1 MKTSVV
7 PVLMR
12 VLMFTALFSSA
23 LAGDWPMWRYDAG
36 RTASS
41 PEELPAQ
48 LHPQWTRQ
56 YSEREPVWNDPLNR
70 DLMSFDTV
78 FEPVVLGNTL
88 YLGFNDRDKVV
99 ALDIR
104 TGAEKWTFYA
114 DGPIRLPLAGNRNRL
129 YFTSDD
135 GHLYCLSADSGNLL
149 WKFRGG
155 PRDRKILGNK
165 RLISTWPARG
175 GVVIYENTV
184 YFAASIWPFMGTFIY
199 ALDAE
204 TGRVMWRNEG
214 TGADYQKQ
222 PHNSPAF
229 AGIAPQGVLV
239 ALTDRLL
246 IPGGRSVPAC
256 FDRRTGQLLYY
267 HLSEY
272 NKTGG
277 AFVCANEQFFFN
289 HYRDRDTDLY
299 DVKGGKQVAKR
310 VGKYPV
316 LVGRL
321 FYTSGDSVVLHTTG
335 LPATKRFTLKVDA
348 TGDLIRAGSRLYAG
362 GDGQIAAVHILRDGT
377 LKPAWVE
384 KVEGKVARLIAANGM
399 LIAVTQDGKLIAF
412 GKEAVPV
419 ANHVE
424 KPDPAQP
431 SAENAKLAQVILEQ
445 TGVRDGYALVYGTGA
460 ADADL
465 LTSLAL
471 SSDLDIVAVIPGAE
485 NVDRLRRVFD
495 RSGLLGKRVHVL
507 EGTPDS
513 FEPPPYLASLIVLA
527 DGGDRWGDDD
537 SLRRMARS
545 VRPYGG
551 RIWLPSERGRPVRT
565 GSAGVPPAFAG
576 KMNRL
581 RSGRDARDPS
591 ADGTSALQEGTS
603 ALQEGTSALQDRLRN
618 VDSTLSVRAFEF
630 ATVFSKD
637 GPLPGGAANWTH
649 QYGSIANTVKSD
661 DQLVRL
667 PLGVLW
673 FGGNSNIDVLPRHGH
688 GPPEQIVDGRLII
701 EGIDCVSA
709 RDVYTGR
716 VLWKA
721 DLDRS
726 NTFGQY
732 YDKTY
737 DENAPL
743 TVKTNQQHIPGANAR
758 GTNFVATSDWVY
770 ILQGSRCHVLDIRTG
785 ETKKAFSLPG
795 PNGVEPA
802 KWGYIGVSRDKL
814 IAGGDF
820 VAFSSSAAPQIDS
833 SRPKA
838 PDKEAEKQRA
848 KLAIFGNFDGMASK
862 SLVVMDRQDGSVKW
876 KTEARYGFIHNAIT
890 ASDDVLFCLDKLPPA
905 LEKRLRRRG
914 LETPTDYRLLALDL
928 KTGRVLWERNTNI
941 FGSWL
946 SYSREHDRLLQATR
960 PSRDMLTDETGERMA
975 VYVASTG
982 ELVWDRKVKYE
993 NPPILH
999 NDWIITDRAAY
1010 SLATG
1015 ERKLQIDPVTGE
1027 DILWS
1032 YSRTYGCNYNIASE
1046 HLLSF
1051 RSAAAGFYDL
1061 ISNGGTG
1068 NLGGFKSGC
1077 TSNLIAAGGLLNAPD
1092 YTRTCQCSYQNQTSL
1107 AFIHMPELEYWTTN
1121 DFVWNGKPVEKIGIN
1136 LNAPGDRVA
1145 HDGTLW
1151 LDFPSVGGKSPDIPI
1166 RLDSPKPH
1174 AIRRHSLTLRP
1185 NGQEWVAASGFA
1197 GPLKLEISLS
1207 QPAEKDSYTVKL
1219 HFAELENRK
1228 PGERLFHVRLQGR
1241 EVLHDFDIAQEAGG
1255 VDTPV
1260 VKTFAKIPVEGVL
1273 TVECIPSS
1281 PGTKAP
1287 PLLCGIEIVLEESAS
1302 VIDID

>member
-1 MKTSVV
+1 MKNSVV
-7 PVLMR
+7 PVLAR
-12 VLMFTALFSSA
+12 VVLFAGLFSSV

-36 RTASS
+36 RTAAT

-56 YSEREPVWNDPLNR
+56 YSPREPVWDDPLNR
-70 DLMSFDTV
+70 DMMSFDSV
-78 FEPVVLGNTL
+78 FEPIVLGETL

-99 ALDIR
+99 ALEIR
-104 TGAEKWTFYA
+104 TGAEKWTFYT
-114 DGPIRLPLAGNRNRL
+114 DGPVRLPMAGSRNRL

-135 GHLYCLSADSGNLL
+135 GYLYCLSADTGALR

-175 GVVIYENTV
+175 GVVVYENTV

-204 TGRVMWRNEG
+204 SGRVIWRNEG

-229 AGIAPQGVLV
+229 AGVAPQGALV
-239 ALTDRLL
+239 ALADKLL

-267 HLSEY
+267 RLSEY

-277 AFVCANEQFFFN
+277 AFVAANELHVFN

-299 DVKGGKQVAKR
+299 DVKNGKQLHRR

-316 LVGRL
+316 LAGQTY
-321 FYTSGDSVVLHTTG
+321 YTAGDSITVRNARQPEL
-335 LPATKRFTLKVDA
+335 KQFTWKVDA
-348 TGDLIRAGSRLYAG
+348 TGDLIKAGSQLYAG
-362 GDGQIAAVHILRDGT
+362 GDGQITAVRILRASR
-377 LKPAWVE
+377 LEPAWVQ
-384 KVEGKVARLIAANGM
+384 KVEGKVARLLAANGM
-399 LIAVTQDGKLIAF
+399 LFAVTEDGKLIAF
-412 GKEAVPV
+412 GKEPVTV

-424 KPDPAQP
+424 TPEGPEPSPD
-431 SAENAKLAQVILEQ
+431 SSRLAQTIVEQ
-445 TGVRDGYALVYGTGA
+445 TDVKHGYAVFYGTEGE
-460 ADADL
+460 ADL
-465 LTSLAL
+465 LACLAL
-471 SSDLDIVAVIPGAE
+471 SSDLDIVALVPGADE
-485 NVDRLRRVFD
+485 LARLRPRFD
-495 RSGLLGKRVHVL
+495 RWGLLGRRVHL
-507 EGTPDS
+507 LQGTPES
-513 FEPPPYLASLIVLA
+513 FETPPYLASLVVLA
-527 DGGDRWGDDD
+527 DGEDRWANDA
-537 SLRRMARS
+537 SLQKMVRS

-551 RIWLPSERGRPVRT
+551 QIWLPSSRT
-565 GSAGVPPAFAG
+565 LESPDTI
-576 KMNRL
+576 R
-581 RSGRDARDPS
+581 R
-591 ADGTSALQEGTS
+591 
-603 ALQEGTSALQDRLRN
+603 LQDL
-618 VDSTLSVRAFEF
+618 DSTLSVKSFQSA
-630 ATVFSKD
+630 AVLSKD

-649 QYGSIANTVKSD
+649 QYGNIANTVKSD
-661 DQLVRL
+661 DELVKL
-667 PLGVLW
+667 PLGILW
-673 FGGNSNIDVLPRHGH
+673 FGGNSNADVLPRHGH

-701 EGIDCVSA
+701 EGIDCISA

-716 VLWKA
+716 VLWKTKLEA
-721 DLDRS
+721 SD
-726 NTFGQY
+726 TFGHY

-758 GTNFVATSDWVY
+758 GTNFIATSDWVY
-770 ILQGSRCHVLDIRTG
+770 VVQGNRCHVLDIKTG
-785 ETKKAFSLPG
+785 ETKKVFSLPAR
-795 PNGVEPA
+795 NGVEP
-802 KWGYIGVSRDKL
+802 KRWGYIGASSDKL

-820 VAFSSSAAPQIDS
+820 VVFGLATASEDEGAKLND
-833 SRPKA
+833 R
-838 PDKEAEKQRA
+838 QRA
-848 KLAIFGNFDGMASK
+848 RLEIFGTFDGMASR

-876 KTEARYGFIHNAIT
+876 QADARYGFIHNAIA

-905 LEKRLRRRG
+905 MEKRLRRRG
-914 LETPTDYRLLALDL
+914 LKAPEDYRLLALDL
-928 KTGRVLWERNTNI
+928 DTGRVLWEQDTNV

-975 VYVASTG
+975 VYVASNG
-982 ELVWDRKVKYE
+982 DLVWDRKIKYN

-999 NDWIITDRAAY
+999 GDQIITDSAAH

-1015 ERKLQIDPVTGE
+1015 ERKLRVDPVTGE
-1027 DILWS
+1027 DMLWS

-1061 ISNGGTG
+1061 LADAGTG

-1121 DFVWNGKPVEKIGIN
+1121 DFVWSGKPVERIGIN

-1145 HDGTLW
+1145 PDGTLW

-1166 RLDSPKPH
+1166 RFDDAKTRG
-1174 AIRRHSLTLRP
+1174 IRRHSLTLSP
-1185 NGQEWVAASGFA
+1185 TGQEWVAASGFA
-1197 GPLKLEISLS
+1197 GPVKLQITLS
-1207 QPAEKDSYTVKL
+1207 DPAEEGSYTVKL
-1219 HFAELENRK
+1219 HFAELEDRK
-1228 PGERLFHVRLQGR
+1228 PGDRRFNVRLQGK

-1255 VDTPV
+1255 INTPL
-1260 VKTFAKIPVEGVL
+1260 VKTFSKIEVEGLL
-1273 TVECIPSS
+1273 TVECLPSAS
-1281 PGTKAP
+1281 GATTP
-1287 PLLCGIEIVLEESAS
+1287 PLLCGIEVVLE
-1302 VIDID
+1302 D

>member
-1 MKTSVV
+1 M
-7 PVLMR
+7 PILMR
-12 VLMFTALFSSA
+12 VVVFTALFSSA
-23 LAGDWPMWRYDAG
+23 VAGDWPMWRYDAG

-56 YSEREPVWNDPLNR
+56 YSEREPVWDDPLNQ
-70 DLMSFDTV
+70 DLMSFDAV

-99 ALDIR
+99 ALDIH

-114 DGPIRLPLAGNRNRL
+114 DGPIRLPLAGIRNRL

-135 GHLYCLSADSGNLL
+135 GHLYCLAADTGTLV

-165 RLISTWPARG
+165 RLVSTWPARG

-204 TGRVMWRNEG
+204 TGRVIWRNEG
-214 TGADYQKQ
+214 TGADYQRQ

-229 AGIAPQGVLV
+229 AGVAPQGVLV

-256 FDRRTGQLLYY
+256 FDRRTGGLLYY
-267 HLSEY
+267 RLAEY

-277 AFVCANEQFFFN
+277 AFVCANENFFFN

-299 DVKGGKQVAKR
+299 DVRSGKQVAKR

-321 FYTSGDSVVLHTTG
+321 FYTSGDSIVLRTTG
-335 LPATKRFTLKVDA
+335 LPDTKRFALKMDA

-362 GDGQIAAVHILRDGT
+362 GNGQVAAVQILRDGT
-377 LKPAWVE
+377 LKPAWAQ
-384 KVEGKVARLIAANGM
+384 KVEGKVARLVAASGM
-399 LIAVTQDGKLIAF
+399 LFAVTQDGKLIAF
-412 GKEAVPV
+412 GKEAVP
-419 ANHVE
+419 AADHVE
-424 KPDPAQP
+424 KQGPPRFTEE
-431 SAENAKLAQVILEQ
+431 STRLAESILAQ
-445 TGVRDGYALVYGTGA
+445 TGARAGYAVVYGTGA

-465 LTSLAL
+465 LVSLVR
-471 SSDLDIVAVIPGAE
+471 SSELDVIAVIPGAE
-485 NVDRLRRVFD
+485 DVAHLRESFD
-495 RSGLLGKRVHVL
+495 RCGLMGRRLHVL
-507 EGTPDS
+507 QGTPDS
-513 FEPPPYLASLIVLA
+513 FEAPPYMASLVVLRNGE
-527 DGGDRWGDDD
+527 DGWRNDDA
-537 SLRRMARS
+537 LRKMVRS

-551 RIWLPSERGRPVRT
+551 KIWLPRRP
-565 GSAGVPPAFAG
+565 GSADVSSALGVPAPDLG
-576 KMNRL
+576 D
-581 RSGRDARDPS
+581 RSGRDAVQNGPS
-591 ADGTSALQEGTS
+591 ADETSALRT
-603 ALQEGTSALQDRLRN
+603 RLID
-618 VDSTLSVRAFEF
+618 VDASLSVTSLESA
-630 ATVFSKD
+630 ALFSKD

-649 QYGSIANTVKSD
+649 QYGNIANTVKSD
-661 DQLVRL
+661 DDLVKL
-667 PLGVLW
+667 PLGILW
-673 FGGNSNIDVLPRHGH
+673 FGGNSNVDVLPRHGH

-701 EGIDCVSA
+701 EGIDCISA
-709 RDVYTGR
+709 RDIYTGR

-721 DLDRS
+721 DLEKSD
-726 NTFGQY
+726 TFGQY

-758 GTNFVATSDWVY
+758 GTNFVATSDCVY
-770 ILQGSRCHVLDIRTG
+770 VLQGNRCHLLDITTG
-785 ETKKAFSLPG
+785 ETKKIISLPAG
-795 PNGVEPA
+795 HGVEPA
-802 KWGYIGVSRDKL
+802 KWGYIGVSGDKL
-814 IAGGDF
+814 IAGSDF
-820 VAFSSSAAPQIDS
+820 AAFGVAAAPQTDS
-833 SRPKA
+833 SRPKV

-862 SLVVMDRQDGSVKW
+862 SLVVMDREDGSVKW

-890 ASDDVLFCLDKLPPA
+890 ASNDVLFCLDKLPPA

-946 SYSREHDRLLQATR
+946 SYSREHNRLLQATR

-1107 AFIHMPELEYWTTN
+1107 AFVHMPELEYWTTN

-1145 HDGTLW
+1145 PDGTLW
-1151 LDFPSVGGKSPDIPI
+1151 LDFPSVGGRSPDLPI
-1166 RLDSPKPH
+1166 RFDSSKTRPV
-1174 AIRRHSLTLRP
+1174 RRHSLTLAP
-1185 NGQEWVAASGFA
+1185 NGQEWVAASGLA
-1197 GPLKLEISLS
+1197 GPLKLEMTLS
-1207 QPAEKDSYTVKL
+1207 APAEKNSYTVRL
-1219 HFAELENRK
+1219 HFAELEDKK
-1228 PGERLFHVRLQGR
+1228 PGERVFNVRLQGK
-1241 EVLHDFDIAQEAGG
+1241 EVLHEFDIAEAAGG

-1260 VKTFAKIPVEGVL
+1260 VKAFAKIPAEGVL
-1273 TVECIPSS
+1273 TVECMPSS
-1281 PGTKAP
+1281 PGAKAP
-1287 PLLCGIEIVLEESAS
+1287 PLLCGIEIILEDPAAA
-1302 VIDID
+1302 VDID